1 MTAARPRVLLVED
14 NPDDVFLFRKAME
27 REGLTHPVQVV
38 HDGAAALAALAEPG
52 STDLVLLDLNLPGLS
67 GFDVLRQLGRDAP
80 CDVVVMTSS
89 TSPLEVREA
98 QQLGASAYVVKP
110 YRLSDVCSL
119 VRTLLEGWPTFE
131 GLQRFPDT

>member
-38 HDGAAALAALAEPG
+38 HDGASALAALAEPA

-98 QQLGASAYVVKP
+98 QELGASAYVVKP

-119 VRTLLEGWPTFE
+119 IRTLLEGWPTFE